1 MNKKR
6 MKWIFFILILTCFP
20 VVLVYA
26 NGAPMPGAN
35 NFNTNTPAS
44 NTGTGAPQ
52 PGANGFNTNTSQ
64 NNSNTGYAPPNI
76 QEAQAREAQNKKK
89 KEEKKKKDEKKIE
102 KDDDYQS
109 IQKKAENVDKTLKN
123 KNASTKD
130 IKKAGEDIEDINK
143 YIEQNKDKEDAS
155 QIQGLKTTQ
164 NNYNE
169 QVGSKLDDAKAREE
183 AQEYLDNARET
194 VNPADMSKLTSYI
207 YVEGGFFNSDDL
219 FPKAVNAIA
228 QGIFFLV
235 KAIYCLVIIIL
246 EQVFTANT
254 YKELD
259 KVGSFWWPD
268 RIFQNS
274 PVSYLV
280 FPLSFGLVC
289 GGLTLSA
296 SILSA

>member
-1 MNKKR
+1 
-6 MKWIFFILILTCFP
+6 MKWIFFILTLTCFP

-35 NFNTNTPAS
+35 GYNTDSPAPS
-44 NTGTGAPQ
+44 TNTGAPQ
-52 PGANGFNTNTSQ
+52 PGANGYNP
-64 NNSNTGYAPPNI
+64 NSNNNIIPKQSYSYAPPNV
-76 QEAQAREAQNKKK
+76 QEANAREAQQQKSKQD
-89 KEEKKKKDEKKIE
+89 KKKKDEKKIE

-109 IQKKAENVDKTLKN
+109 IQKKAENVDKVLKN

-130 IKKAGEDIEDINK
+130 IKKAGKDIEDINK

-183 AQEYLDNARET
+183 AQEYLNNARET
-194 VNPADMSKLTSYI
+194 VNPADMSKLTSYM

-246 EQVFTANT
+246 ESGDKQCLTHKIISNLPLPMFLQFTLLN
-254 YKELD
+254 LH
-259 KVGSFWWPD
+259 
-268 RIFQNS
+268 
-274 PVSYLV
+274 
-280 FPLSFGLVC
+280 
-289 GGLTLSA
+289 
-296 SILSA
+296 

>member
-207 YVEGGFFNSDDL
+207 YVEGGFFNSDDI

-228 QGIFFLV
+228 Q
-235 KAIYCLVIIIL
+235 
-246 EQVFTANT
+246 
-254 YKELD
+254 
-259 KVGSFWWPD
+259 
-268 RIFQNS
+268 
-274 PVSYLV
+274 
-280 FPLSFGLVC
+280 
-289 GGLTLSA
+289 
-296 SILSA
+296 